1 MFGQIFGAIGDG
13 FATISNE
20 VNKSVA
26 GIFADRITKTVESG
40 NVDALKNPITAA
52 VALNPLNAPIDT
64 VTMPIAAQT
73 EKAVETVTNT
83 VSGAVD
89 GVKKYLPAVAVGAL
103 GLLLLSK
110 R

>member
-1 MFGQIFGAIGDG
+1 MFGQIFGAIGGGIGAISDG
-13 FATISNE
+13 
-20 VNKSVA
+20 VNKTV
-26 GIFADRITKTVESG
+26 GRIFADRVVKTVDSG
-40 NVDALKNPITAA
+40 NADALKNPITASI
-52 VALNPLNAPIDT
+52 VLNPANAPIDT

-73 EKAVETVTNT
+73 EQAIETVTNA

-89 GVKKYLPAVAVGAL
+89 GVKKYLPIVAVGAL